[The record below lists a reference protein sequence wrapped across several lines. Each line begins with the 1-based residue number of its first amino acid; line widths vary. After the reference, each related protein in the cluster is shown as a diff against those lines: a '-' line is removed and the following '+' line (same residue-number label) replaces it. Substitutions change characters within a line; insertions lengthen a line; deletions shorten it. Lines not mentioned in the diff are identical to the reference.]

1 MKRGHV
7 VVSVVATVAACLVL
21 PLVGSA
27 AGPPDVVCPQDTFTF
42 TGTAHD
48 LIVPEGGFCA
58 VTDATITHDMIQ
70 RDDAGAEIVR
80 TSIGNDLT
88 FGNFAG
94 ADISQSTVGHDVV
107 AGGTDS
113 GADITDSS
121 IGYDFVGQG
130 EESGADI
137 LRSTIGHDMQLL
149 GLGGG
154 THLESVTIG
163 HDFFASKPQS
173 VQTGHNSP
181 NTPGGPVK
189 VGHDFAIEGSP
200 DIPFV
205 FDGLCNLSVGRDLR
219 ITDRTVNLGTGAGAT
234 CLTNGQHADTIGRD
248 LVVTGNTAVSGVFG
262 PSSIRVGGNQVGRD
276 LVFSNNTAV
285 PGGELEVSGNVV
297 GRDATCAANNPAVT
311 VNGPNVAA
319 RSNTC

>member
-1 MKRGHV
+1 MV
-7 VVSVVATVAACLVL
+7 VTVAACL
-21 PLVGSA
+21 LVPFAGSA

-70 RDDAGAEIVR
+70 RDNAGAEIVG
-80 TSIGNDLT
+80 TSIANDLT
-88 FGNFAG
+88 FGDFSG
-94 ADISQSTVGHDVV
+94 ADISKSTVGHDIV

-113 GADITDSS
+113 GAGITDSS
-121 IGYDFVGQG
+121 IGHDFVGRG

-163 HDFFASKPQS
+163 HDLVASKPQT

-181 NTPGGPVK
+181 NTPGGPVR
-189 VGHDFAIEGSP
+189 VGHDFVIEGSP
-200 DIPFV
+200 GFPFV
-205 FDGLCNLSVGRDLR
+205 FDGLCNLTVGRDLR
-219 ITDRTVNLGTGAGAT
+219 ITDRTVNLGMGNRQQLPGQRPAAGHDRPRSG
-234 CLTNGQHADTIGRD
+234 CDGQPCGVRLLRAVVDPGRGQPRRPRSRVQQQHRSPGWWPGGLQKRRRPRRD
-248 LVVTGNTAVSGVFG
+248 LCSEQ
-262 PSSIRVGGNQVGRD
+262 PGRH
-276 LVFSNNTAV
+276 SQRA
-285 PGGELEVSGNVV
+285 
-297 GRDATCAANNPAVT
+297 
-311 VNGPNVAA
+311 
-319 RSNTC
+319 